1 MFNIL
6 TDAIENAIDVADDL
20 FSGNDLNKRKVA
32 KLISDGLS
40 VAAIASLTGVAV
52 STIQEMVKD
61 DSKNRLDL

>member
-61 DSKNRLDL
+61 DSKN